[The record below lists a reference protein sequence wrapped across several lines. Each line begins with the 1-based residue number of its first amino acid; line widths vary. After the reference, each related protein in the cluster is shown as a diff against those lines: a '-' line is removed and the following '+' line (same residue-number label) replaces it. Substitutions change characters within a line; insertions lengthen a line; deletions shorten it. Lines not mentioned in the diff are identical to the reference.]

1 MNRLPSQSS
10 KAQRSDGI
18 DARKRLLLT
27 ALKLFAEKGFSQ
39 TSTREIAL
47 AASAN
52 IGAISYYFGDKAGLY
67 RAVFTEPIGSSKDDI
82 PLYDQPHFSL
92 RESLEG
98 FFDSFLEPMKQG
110 ELVQQCVRLHN
121 REMIEPTG
129 MWAQEVEQGI
139 KPAHKAM
146 VSVLCRHL
154 KLAQADDDLLQ
165 LVFAIAA
172 LPLQMLLCRDVFMAI
187 APQLVNSPAAID
199 RAAARMADFA
209 EYMVA
214 GEKTRRAGTVR
225 LKITANGVKAVMKTV
240 KLIKN
245 NAKTKVETN
254 VETNVKTGVE
264 ASVKPNAKTN
274 AIKPPG
280 TKPPE
285 KTARKTV

>member
-47 AASAN
+47 AANAN

-82 PLYDQPHFSL
+82 PLYDQPHFTL

-110 ELVQQCVRLHN
+110 ELVQNCVRLHN

-214 GEKTRRAGTVR
+214 GEKARRAGTVR
-225 LKITANGVKAVMKTV
+225 LKITANGVKAVTKTV
-240 KLIKN
+240 KPI
-245 NAKTKVETN
+245 KTKVETN
-254 VETNVKTGVE
+254 IKTGVE

-280 TKPPE
+280 TKPLGKP
-285 KTARKTV
+285 ARKTA

>member
-1 MNRLPSQSS
+1 MSRLPSQSS

-47 AASAN
+47 AANAN

-82 PLYDQPHFSL
+82 PLYDQPHFTL

-110 ELVQQCVRLHN
+110 ELVQHCVRLHN

-214 GEKTRRAGTVR
+214 GEKARRAGTVR
-225 LKITANGVKAVMKTV
+225 LKITANGVKAVTKTV
-240 KLIKN
+240 KPI
-245 NAKTKVETN
+245 KTK

-280 TKPPE
+280 TKPLGKP
-285 KTARKTV
+285 ARKTA

>member
-1 MNRLPSQSS
+1 MHRLPSQSS

-47 AASAN
+47 AANAN

-82 PLYDQPHFSL
+82 PLYDQPHFTL

-110 ELVQQCVRLHN
+110 ELVQHCVRLHN

-214 GEKTRRAGTVR
+214 GEKARRAGTVR
-225 LKITANGVKAVMKTV
+225 LKITANGVKAVTKTV
-240 KLIKN
+240 KPI
-245 NAKTKVETN
+245 KTK

-280 TKPPE
+280 TKPLGKP
-285 KTARKTV
+285 ARKTA

>member
-10 KAQRSDGI
+10 KAQRSDGM

-47 AASAN
+47 AANAN

-82 PLYDQPHFSL
+82 PLYDQPHFTL

-110 ELVQQCVRLHN
+110 ELVQHCVRLHN

-214 GEKTRRAGTVR
+214 GEKARRAGTVR
-225 LKITANGVKAVMKTV
+225 LKITANGVKAVTKTV
-240 KLIKN
+240 KPI
-245 NAKTKVETN
+245 KTKVETN
-254 VETNVKTGVE
+254 IKTGVE

-280 TKPPE
+280 TKPLGKP
-285 KTARKTV
+285 ARKTA

>member
-47 AASAN
+47 AANAN

-82 PLYDQPHFSL
+82 PLYDQPHFTL

-110 ELVQQCVRLHN
+110 ELVQHCVRLHN

-214 GEKTRRAGTVR
+214 GEKARRAGTVR
-225 LKITANGVKAVMKTV
+225 LKITANGVKAVTKTV
-240 KLIKN
+240 KPI
-245 NAKTKVETN
+245 KTKVETN
-254 VETNVKTGVE
+254 IKTGVE

-280 TKPPE
+280 TKPLGKP
-285 KTARKTV
+285 ARKTA

>member
-47 AASAN
+47 AANAN

-82 PLYDQPHFSL
+82 PLYDQPHFTL

-110 ELVQQCVRLHN
+110 ELVQHCVRLHN

-214 GEKTRRAGTVR
+214 GEKARRAGTVR
-225 LKITANGVKAVMKTV
+225 LKITANGVKAVTKTV
-240 KLIKN
+240 KPI
-245 NAKTKVETN
+245 KTKVETN
-254 VETNVKTGVE
+254 AKTGVE

-280 TKPPE
+280 TKPLGKP
-285 KTARKTV
+285 ARKTA

>member
-10 KAQRSDGI
+10 KAQRSDGM

-47 AASAN
+47 AANAN

-82 PLYDQPHFSL
+82 PLYDQPHFTL

-110 ELVQQCVRLHN
+110 ELVQHCVRLHN

-214 GEKTRRAGTVR
+214 GEKARRAGTVR
-225 LKITANGVKAVMKTV
+225 LKITANGVKAVTKTV
-240 KLIKN
+240 KPI
-245 NAKTKVETN
+245 KTK

-280 TKPPE
+280 TKPLGKP
-285 KTARKTV
+285 ARKTA

>member
-47 AASAN
+47 AANAN

-110 ELVQQCVRLHN
+110 ELVQHCVRLHN

-214 GEKTRRAGTVR
+214 GEKARRAGTVR
-225 LKITANGVKAVMKTV
+225 LKITANGVKAVTKTV
-240 KLIKN
+240 KPI
-245 NAKTKVETN
+245 KTK

-280 TKPPE
+280 TKPLGKP
-285 KTARKTV
+285 ARKTA

>member
-1 MNRLPSQSS
+1 MNRSPSQSI
-10 KAQRSDGI
+10 KAQRSDGV
-18 DARKRLLLT
+18 DARKRLLFT

-47 AASAN
+47 AANAN
-52 IGAISYYFGDKAGLY
+52 IAAISYYFGDKAGLY
-67 RAVFTEPIGSSKDDI
+67 RAVFTEPMGSTKDDI

-98 FFDSFLEPMKQG
+98 FYASFLEPMKQG
-110 ELVQQCVRLHN
+110 ELMQHCVRLHN

-129 MWAQEVEQGI
+129 VWVQEVEQGI
-139 KPAHKAM
+139 KPAHRAM

-154 KLAQADDDLLQ
+154 KLAQADDDVLQ

-214 GEKTRRAGTVR
+214 GEKARRMATAP
-225 LKITANGVKAVMKTV
+225 LKIAAESVKVSMEPIKPI
-240 KLIKN
+240 KPIKN
-245 NAKTKVETN
+245 SDEIKAKKAAHN
-254 VETNVKTGVE
+254 D
-264 ASVKPNAKTN
+264 
-274 AIKPPG
+274 
-280 TKPPE
+280 
-285 KTARKTV
+285 

>member
-47 AASAN
+47 AANAN

-82 PLYDQPHFSL
+82 PLYDQPHFTL

-110 ELVQQCVRLHN
+110 ELVQHCVRLHN

-214 GEKTRRAGTVR
+214 GEKARRAGTVR
-225 LKITANGVKAVMKTV
+225 LKITANGVKAVTKTV
-240 KLIKN
+240 KPI
-245 NAKTKVETN
+245 KTK

-280 TKPPE
+280 TKPLGKP
-285 KTARKTV
+285 ARKTA